1 MGSLGCISI
10 IFSGRGHFAGRLRR
24 SEKPAG
30 IGKSLPDKHPRKI
43 FYKINI
49 KSMEKKIGKLRV
61 GLQIHANLGNLFLS
75 AYLICAES
83 LLHQDFF
90 YPMNMVALQL
100 DQALFYGSAAG

>member
-1 MGSLGCISI
+1 LHIHHI
-10 IFSGRGHFAGRLRR
+10 LLA
-24 SEKPAG
+24 EG
-30 IGKSLPDKHPRKI
+30 ILQVDCENRKNQQEPENHCRTTIREKI
-43 FYKINI
+43 FCKINI